1 MPEESSLLAVQ
12 TIFNAANASYANAT
26 VACQDALKVF
36 ACMYFLAC
44 SPYYQSSGT
53 FICASTTAD
62 IIRECGQLPPI
73 GGDIQNYL
81 SGIPDTN
88 PACPF
93 SYKPVC
99 AARIIARAG
108 SIASPYDY
116 ESPNAYGFNYNFTTD
131 CDLFSYDAP
140 PEQGYDFTCQTYPAY
155 GDSCNEKPFKSP
167 FHLLNT
173 PDVSC
178 SESINKFST
187 RQKRHGDPCVDNDE
201 CLNKQCDNG
210 FCVEPNTTCT
220 SDTPRGPAACQ
231 SGLYCNLQN
240 LCVPTKKEFENCT
253 AYDMC
258 EPPLTCVIVEAGVQ
272 NICKRPAQIGDDCD
286 YGNTGAFAPAYNP
299 ICGPNITDIQS
310 ALSTCYNGK
319 CQYNYG
325 SINSSCDTYNF
336 CDPLTSICD
345 GGLCVAIEQVSC
357 SIEYVPCDA
366 EYQYCD
372 CTGGVGAA
380 GVCKLRQDHPLIG
393 CKTQHIALFECMRTK
408 CNAYPSTSFYPLPY
422 YPYDGYSC
430 GDTKCRYETKSVYCC
445 MVELNGGLGSPNIT
459 EDCSVQTTTATPTPA
474 PTTTTEIPTT
484 TTAAPTTV
492 DPTTALPTTLT
503 PTTTSAPTTSTMIPT
518 TVTPTTVPPATTTST
533 QAPVVTSAPVTITI
547 AANVTLVVT
556 GDPAKIP
563 PAVDSKSAVVYSSA
577 DATSSLP
584 LTFANA
590 TVLSK
595 DIVVQNAKITF
606 TVTYVEK
613 TVTMLITLTDE
624 FGDVAGSVRAEVSAS
639 GVISVDIGALYAQI
653 IAENSQKSITI
664 RAIRG
669 SILKVTI
676 TAETPNVPINVDVNS
691 VQSTIVVAE
700 VLPATTIPTSS
711 SSPTTI
717 TSAPSTTKLS
727 ISAASTE
734 LPAMFLVAI
743 ILLVLFM

>member
-1 MPEESSLLAVQ
+1 
-12 TIFNAANASYANAT
+12 
-26 VACQDALKVF
+26 
-36 ACMYFLAC
+36 
-44 SPYYQSSGT
+44 
-53 FICASTTAD
+53 
-62 IIRECGQLPPI
+62 
-73 GGDIQNYL
+73 
-81 SGIPDTN
+81 
-88 PACPF
+88 
-93 SYKPVC
+93 
-99 AARIIARAG
+99 
-108 SIASPYDY
+108 
-116 ESPNAYGFNYNFTTD
+116 
-131 CDLFSYDAP
+131 
-140 PEQGYDFTCQTYPAY
+140 
-155 GDSCNEKPFKSP
+155 
-167 FHLLNT
+167 
-173 PDVSC
+173 
-178 SESINKFST
+178 
-187 RQKRHGDPCVDNDE
+187 
-201 CLNKQCDNG
+201 
-210 FCVEPNTTCT
+210 
-220 SDTPRGPAACQ
+220 
-231 SGLYCNLQN
+231 
-240 LCVPTKKEFENCT
+240 
-253 AYDMC
+253 
-258 EPPLTCVIVEAGVQ
+258 
-272 NICKRPAQIGDDCD
+272 
-286 YGNTGAFAPAYNP
+286 
-299 ICGPNITDIQS
+299 
-310 ALSTCYNGK
+310 
-319 CQYNYG
+319 
-325 SINSSCDTYNF
+325 
-336 CDPLTSICD
+336 
-345 GGLCVAIEQVSC
+345 
-357 SIEYVPCDA
+357 
-366 EYQYCD
+366 
-372 CTGGVGAA
+372 
-380 GVCKLRQDHPLIG
+380 
-393 CKTQHIALFECMRTK
+393 
-408 CNAYPSTSFYPLPY
+408 
-422 YPYDGYSC
+422 
-430 GDTKCRYETKSVYCC
+430 
-445 MVELNGGLGSPNIT
+445 
-459 EDCSVQTTTATPTPA
+459 
-474 PTTTTEIPTT
+474 
-484 TTAAPTTV
+484 
-492 DPTTALPTTLT
+492 
-503 PTTTSAPTTSTMIPT
+503 MIPT